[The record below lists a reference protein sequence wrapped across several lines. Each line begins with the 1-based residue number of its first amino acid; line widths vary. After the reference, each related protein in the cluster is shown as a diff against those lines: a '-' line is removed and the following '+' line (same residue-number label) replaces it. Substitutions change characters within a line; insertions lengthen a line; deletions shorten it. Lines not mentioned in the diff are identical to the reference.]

1 MTSGIVRKKL
11 SLAPQSPGVYLFKDA
26 HGDVIYVGKAANLR
40 NRVRSY
46 FGSRTGL
53 ATRTV
58 RLVSLIEDVEFIL
71 AGSEQE
77 ALVLEAD
84 LIKRYRPQYNA
95 RLKDDKSFPFLKVDI
110 QNEWPTVTVTRRRT
124 ADGSRYFGPFSSA
137 WSVRQTL
144 QLIRKVFT
152 FRACTGP
159 LPNRESRPCLNND
172 IGLCPGPC
180 VGAITREEYRETIDR
195 ILLFLEGRHKEV
207 LDSLVTQMNS
217 AAAALDFE
225 RAARLRDQVQAVDLV
240 TNRNAGVTA
249 LRGDQDILAVAQDSA
264 AGLVEVFSVREGRA
278 LGRQDYPIENVK
290 ESSPGEI
297 LRGFIVQY
305 YRSASNIPPLVLLQY
320 PVADSRLISRWLSD
334 LSSRNVQIVVPKAG
348 IRRQIVDTVADGAS
362 RQLAGMRLAHTRSTD
377 VHEQA
382 LKALKHTLGLPSLPR
397 RIEAYDVS
405 TIQGTS
411 AVGSMVVFEDGIS
424 KPSEYRRFRIR
435 SVQGQDDYA
444 MMREVL
450 RRRFARLEA
459 VSKHGSK
466 SAAPWNRVPSLIV
479 VDGGRGQL
487 SAALVARDE
496 STMHRVPIIG
506 LAKREEHVFAEGN
519 ASPTVMPEGSPAL
532 YLLQAVRDEAHRF
545 AVSYHRN
552 LRSSSAMSST
562 LDGIPGVGPS
572 RRRALLVAFRNLDEL
587 RSASVEEIRSR
598 GRIPE
603 VTARAVKVHFAAD
616 EEESSRDLLH
626 SSA

>member
-1 MTSGIVRKKL
+1 MTSGFVRKKL
-11 SLAPQSPGVYLFKDA
+11 SIAPQSPGVYLFRDA
-26 HGDVIYVGKAANLR
+26 YGDVIYVGKAANLR

-46 FGSRTGL
+46 FGSHTGL
-53 ATRTV
+53 ATKTI
-58 RLVSLIEDVEFIL
+58 RLVSLVEDIEFIL

-77 ALVLEAD
+77 ALMLEAD

-110 QNEWPTVTVTRRRT
+110 QSEWPTVTVTRRRI

-144 QLIRKVFT
+144 QLIRKVFK

-159 LPNRESRPCLNND
+159 LPNRGTRPCLNKD

-180 VGAITREEYRETIDR
+180 VGAISREDYRETINR
-195 ILLFLEGRHKEV
+195 IVLFLEGRHKDI
-207 LDSLVTQMNS
+207 LDSLVLQMNS
-217 AAAALDFE
+217 AAEALDFE
-225 RAARLRDQVQAVDLV
+225 RAARLRDQLQAVDLV

-264 AGLVEVFSVREGRA
+264 VGIVEVFSVREGHA
-278 LGRQDYPIENVK
+278 LGRQDYPIENAR

-297 LRGFIVQY
+297 LRSFIVQY
-305 YRSASNIPPLVLLQY
+305 YRSASSIPPLVLLQY
-320 PVADSRLISRWLSD
+320 PVADTRLISRWLSD
-334 LSSRNVQIVVPKAG
+334 LSGRKVHIVVPKAG
-348 IRRQIVDTVADGAS
+348 IRRQLVDTVADSAS
-362 RQLAGMRLAHTRSTD
+362 RQLAGMRLAQTRSMD
-377 VHEQA
+377 VHEEA
-382 LKALKHTLGLPSLPR
+382 LKALKETLGLPSLPR
-397 RIEAYDVS
+397 RIEAYDIS

-424 KPSEYRRFRIR
+424 RPSEYRRFRIR

-459 VSKHGSK
+459 VAKGGSQ
-466 SAAPWNRVPSLIV
+466 SSTPWNRVPSLIV
-479 VDGGRGQL
+479 IDGGRGQL
-487 SAALVARDE
+487 SVAVAARDE
-496 STMHRVPIIG
+496 STMRRVPMIG
-506 LAKREEHVFAEGN
+506 LAKREEQIFTEGKS
-519 ASPTVMPEGSPAL
+519 SPTVLPDQSPAL
-532 YLLQAVRDEAHRF
+532 HLLQAVRDEAHRF

-552 LRSSSAMSST
+552 LRASSALSST
-562 LDGIPGVGPS
+562 LDGISGIGPS
-572 RRRALLVAFRNLDEL
+572 RRRALLVAFTSLDEL
-587 RSASVEEIRSR
+587 RSASVAEIRAR
-598 GRIPE
+598 TGVPE
-603 VTARAVKVHFAAD
+603 AIARAVKQHFAAD
-616 EEESSRDLLH
+616 GDETSDDLLH